1 MESEKIMTLNIQRLR
16 IAMLS
21 AHSSPLGKLGSK
33 DTGGMSVY
41 VRELSRE
48 LGRRGHRV
56 DIYTRH
62 NQNAHDRVVELH
74 QNVRLIHLRLGEN
87 QYLSKVEM
95 YPHLQGFFRELEKF
109 RLANDLEYDLIHSH
123 YWLSGMLGI
132 WAQET
137 WKRPHVAMFHSLGAV
152 KNHTGIGGP
161 EPEIRIATENAVIKT
176 CHCILAPTQREKER
190 LINFYGA
197 SPGKIGVV
205 PCGVD
210 LELFCP
216 MDRSTARRQLGF
228 NPDDTLA
235 LFVGRFDSMKGLDTL
250 LEAMRYLKHRRHLRL
265 VIVGGDGIHNP
276 EGQRLLGLARTFGV
290 EDSIAFI
297 GRIEQKD
304 LPVYYNAAD
313 VMVMPSYYESFGLVS
328 LEALACGIP
337 VVATPVGV
345 MDTIIKEGLN
355 GQLVA
360 NGDAKLLAEAIDKVT
375 SLLPALSADTIR
387 QTVHVF
393 GWPNIASAI
402 IKEYEKAMAQEI
414 WTEGIIA
421 SEPPGRLI
429 ALKTEGGARSE
440 TTIQDAST

>member
-1 MESEKIMTLNIQRLR
+1 
-16 IAMLS
+16 MLS

-48 LGRRGHRV
+48 LGRRGHMV

-62 NQNAHDRVVELH
+62 NQNTHDSVIELH
-74 QNVRLIHLRLGEN
+74 KNVRLIHLRLGEN
-87 QYLSKVEM
+87 QYLSKTEM
-95 YPHLQGFFRELEKF
+95 VPHLQDFFRELEQF
-109 RLANDLEYDLIHSH
+109 RWVNHLEYDLIHSH

-137 WKRPHVAMFHSLGAV
+137 WKRPHLVMFHSLGAV
-152 KNHTGIGGP
+152 KNHTGIGGR

-176 CHCILAPTQREKER
+176 CHRILAPTQREKER
-190 LINFYGA
+190 LIDFYGA
-197 SPGKIGVV
+197 PPGKIGVV

-216 MDRSTARRQLGF
+216 MNRSNARCQLGF

-235 LFVGRFDSMKGLDTL
+235 LFVGRLDSMKGLDKL

-265 VIVGGDGIHNP
+265 IIVGGDGIHTP
-276 EGQRLLGLARTFGV
+276 EEQKLLRLARTFGV

-304 LPVYYNAAD
+304 LPLYYNAAD

-328 LEALACGIP
+328 IEALACGIP

-345 MDTIIKEGLN
+345 MDTIIKEGRN

-360 NGDAKLLAEAIDKVT
+360 NDDAKLLAGAIDKVT
-375 SLLPALSADTIR
+375 SLYPAISAEAIR
-387 QTVHVF
+387 QTVQVF

-402 IKEYEKAMAQEI
+402 IKEYEK
-414 WTEGIIA
+414 T
-421 SEPPGRLI
+421 L
-429 ALKTEGGARSE
+429 ALSSP
-440 TTIQDAST
+440 D

>member
-1 MESEKIMTLNIQRLR
+1 MTLNNNKLR

-56 DIYTRH
+56 DIYTRRSR
-62 NQNAHDRVVELH
+62 NAHDRVVELDN
-74 QNVRLIHLRLGEN
+74 NVRLIHLRLGEN
-87 QYLSKVEM
+87 EYTPKAEM
-95 YPHLQGFFRELEKF
+95 YPLLEGFFRELEQF
-109 RLANDLEYDLIHSH
+109 RLANHLEYDLIHSH

-176 CHCILAPTQREKER
+176 CNRIFAPTRREKER

-197 SPGKIGVV
+197 PPGKIGVV

-210 LELFCP
+210 LELFYP
-216 MDRSTARRQLGF
+216 MDQATARCRLGID
-228 NPDDTLA
+228 PDDTLA
-235 LFVGRFDSMKGLDTL
+235 LFVGRYDSMKGLDRL
-250 LEAMRYLKHRRHLRL
+250 IEAMRYLKHRRHLRL
-265 VIVGGDGIHNP
+265 IVVGGDGLHTP
-276 EGQRLLGLARTFGV
+276 EGQRLLGLTRTFGV
-290 EDSIAFI
+290 EESIAFI
-297 GRIEQKD
+297 GRIEQKE

-313 VMVMPSYYESFGLVS
+313 VMVLASHYESFGLVS
-328 LEALACGIP
+328 IEALACGTP

-345 MDTIIKEGLN
+345 MDTLIKQGQN

-360 NGDAKLLAEAIDKVT
+360 NGDAESLAKAIDKVA
-375 SLLPALSADTIR
+375 SLSPALSVDAIR
-387 QTVHVF
+387 QTVQVF

-402 IKEYEKAMAQEI
+402 IKEYEE
-414 WTEGIIA
+414 TLTLGN
-421 SEPPGRLI
+421 
-429 ALKTEGGARSE
+429 LK
-440 TTIQDAST
+440 

>member
-1 MESEKIMTLNIQRLR
+1 MALKNNKLR

-48 LGRRGHRV
+48 LGRRGHMV

-62 NQNAHDRVVELH
+62 NRSAHDRVVELH
-74 QNVRLIHLRLGEN
+74 KNVRLIHLRLGEN
-87 QYLSKVEM
+87 QYISKAEM
-95 YPHLQGFFRELEKF
+95 YPHLEGFFRQLEQF
-109 RLANDLEYDLIHSH
+109 RLANHLEYDLIHSH

-152 KNHTGIGGP
+152 KNHTGVGGP

-176 CHCILAPTQREKER
+176 CNRIFAPTQREKER

-197 SPGKIGVV
+197 SPDKIGVV

-210 LELFCP
+210 LEFFCT
-216 MDRSTARRQLGF
+216 MDQDAARRQLGF
-228 NPDDTLA
+228 NTDDTLA
-235 LFVGRFDSMKGLDTL
+235 LFVGRFDSMKGLDRL
-250 LEAMRYLKHRRHLRL
+250 IEAMRYLKHRRHFRL
-265 VIVGGDGIHNP
+265 IVVGGDGIHTP
-276 EGQRLLGLARTFGV
+276 EGQTLLGLARTFGV

-304 LPVYYNAAD
+304 LPAYYNAAD
-313 VMVMPSYYESFGLVS
+313 VMVMPSHYESFGLVS

-345 MDTIIKEGLN
+345 MDTIIKEGQN
-355 GQLVA
+355 GQLVG
-360 NGDAKLLAEAIDKVT
+360 NGDAKLLAKAIDKVT
-375 SLLPALSADTIR
+375 SLSPALSVDAIR
-387 QTVHVF
+387 QTVQVF

-402 IKEYEKAMAQEI
+402 IKEYEE
-414 WTEGIIA
+414 T
-421 SEPPGRLI
+421 L
-429 ALKTEGGARSE
+429 ALGNLK
-440 TTIQDAST
+440 

>member
-1 MESEKIMTLNIQRLR
+1 MTLNINRLR

-74 QNVRLIHLRLGEN
+74 KDVRLIHLRLGDS
-87 QYLSKVEM
+87 QYVSKVEM
-95 YPHLQGFFRELEKF
+95 YPHLEDFFRELEEF
-109 RLANDLEYDLIHSH
+109 RAATHIEYDLIHSH

-137 WKRPHVAMFHSLGAV
+137 WKRPHVIMFHSLGAV
-152 KNHTGIGGP
+152 KNNTGIGGP

-176 CHCILAPTQREKER
+176 CHRILAPTQREKER
-190 LINFYGA
+190 LINFYSA
-197 SPGKIGVV
+197 LPGKIGVV

-216 MDRSTARRQLGF
+216 MNQSTVRCQLGF

-235 LFVGRFDSMKGLDTL
+235 LFVGRFDSMKGLERL
-250 LEAMRYLKHRRHLRL
+250 LEAMSYLRHRRHLRL
-265 VIVGGDGIHNP
+265 VIVGGDGLHTP
-276 EGQRLLGLARTFGV
+276 EGQKLIGLARTLGV
-290 EDSIAFI
+290 ENSIKFI

-304 LPVYYNAAD
+304 LPLYYNAAD
-313 VMVMPSYYESFGLVS
+313 VMVMPS
-328 LEALACGIP
+328 
-337 VVATPVGV
+337 VAV
-345 MDTIIKEGLN
+345 
-355 GQLVA
+355 QR
-360 NGDAKLLAEAIDKVT
+360 KVDRYR
-375 SLLPALSADTIR
+375 A
-387 QTVHVF
+387 
-393 GWPNIASAI
+393 
-402 IKEYEKAMAQEI
+402 
-414 WTEGIIA
+414 
-421 SEPPGRLI
+421 
-429 ALKTEGGARSE
+429 
-440 TTIQDAST
+440 

>member
-1 MESEKIMTLNIQRLR
+1 MTLNINRLR

-74 QNVRLIHLRLGEN
+74 KDVRLIHLRLGES
-87 QYLSKVEM
+87 QYISKAEM
-95 YPHLQGFFRELEKF
+95 YPHLEDFFRELEQF
-109 RLANDLEYDLIHSH
+109 RSANHLEYDLIHSH

-137 WKRPHVAMFHSLGAV
+137 WKCPHVVMFHSLGAV
-152 KNHTGIGGP
+152 KNQTGIGGP
-161 EPEIRIATENAVIKT
+161 EPEIRIATEIAVIKT
-176 CHCILAPTQREKER
+176 CHRILAPTQREKER

-197 SPGKIGVV
+197 TPDKIGVV

-210 LELFCP
+210 LELFYP
-216 MDRSTARRQLGF
+216 MDQAAARLQLGF

-235 LFVGRFDSMKGLDTL
+235 LFVGRFDSMKGLDRL
-250 LEAMRYLKHRRHLRL
+250 IEAMRYLKHRRHLRL
-265 VIVGGDGIHNP
+265 IIVGGDGLHTP
-276 EGQRLLGLARTFGV
+276 EGEKLLVLARTYGV
-290 EDSIAFI
+290 EESIAFI

-304 LPVYYNAAD
+304 LPPYYNVAD
-313 VMVMPSYYESFGLVS
+313 VMVMPSHYESFGLVS

-345 MDTIIKEGLN
+345 MDTLIKEGQN
-355 GQLVA
+355 GRLVA
-360 NGDAKLLAEAIDKVT
+360 NGDAKLLAKAIDKVT
-375 SLLPALSADTIR
+375 SLLPALSADAIR
-387 QTVHVF
+387 QTVQMF

-402 IKEYEKAMAQEI
+402 VKEYGETLSLEN
-414 WTEGIIA
+414 
-421 SEPPGRLI
+421 
-429 ALKTEGGARSE
+429 RS
-440 TTIQDAST
+440 

>member
-1 MESEKIMTLNIQRLR
+1 
-16 IAMLS
+16 MLS

-41 VRELSRE
+41 VRELSRG

-62 NQNAHDRVVELH
+62 NRSANDRVVELH
-74 QNVRLIHLRLGEN
+74 KNVRLIHLRLGEN
-87 QYLSKVEM
+87 QYISKAEM
-95 YPHLQGFFRELEKF
+95 YPHLDDFFRELEQF
-109 RLANDLEYDLIHSH
+109 RLANHLEYDLIHSH
-123 YWLSGMLGI
+123 YWLSGKLGI

-137 WKRPHVAMFHSLGAV
+137 WKRPHVVMFHSLGAM

-176 CHCILAPTQREKER
+176 CHRILAPTQREKER

-197 SPGKIGVV
+197 TPDKIGVV

-210 LELFCP
+210 LDLFCP
-216 MDRSTARRQLGF
+216 MNQDAARRQLGF

-235 LFVGRFDSMKGLDTL
+235 LYVGRFDSMKGLDRL
-250 LEAMRYLKHRRHLRL
+250 IEAMRFLKHRRHLRL
-265 VIVGGDGIHNP
+265 MIVGGDGMHTP
-276 EGQRLLGLARTFGV
+276 EGQTCLGLARTFGV

-297 GRIEQKD
+297 GRIEQND

-313 VMVMPSYYESFGLVS
+313 VMVMPSHYESFGLVS

-345 MDTIIKEGLN
+345 MDTLIKEGQN
-355 GQLVA
+355 GQLVG
-360 NGDAKLLAEAIDKVT
+360 NGDAQLLARAIDKVT
-375 SLLPALSADTIR
+375 SLIPAPSADAIR
-387 QTVHVF
+387 QTVQVF
-393 GWPNIASAI
+393 GWPNITSAI
-402 IKEYEKAMAQEI
+402 IAEYG
-414 WTEGIIA
+414 T
-421 SEPPGRLI
+421 
-429 ALKTEGGARSE
+429 ALALGNRK
-440 TTIQDAST
+440 

>member
-1 MESEKIMTLNIQRLR
+1 MSLNDKKLR

-48 LGRRGHRV
+48 LGRCGHRV
-56 DIYTRH
+56 DIYTRRH
-62 NQNAHDRVVELH
+62 PHARDRIVELDKG
-74 QNVRLIHLRLGEN
+74 VRLIHLRLGED
-87 QYLSKVEM
+87 QYMSKAEM
-95 YPHLQGFFRELEKF
+95 YPHLNDFFRELEQF
-109 RLANDLEYDLIHSH
+109 RTADRIDYDLIHSH

-152 KNHTGIGGP
+152 KNHMQVGGP
-161 EPEIRIATENAVIKT
+161 EPEIRLGTENAVVKT
-176 CHCILAPTQREKER
+176 CHRIIAPTQREKER

-197 SPGKIGVV
+197 SPDKIGVV

-210 LELFCP
+210 LELFFP
-216 MDRSTARRQLGF
+216 MNQIAARRQLEF
-228 NPDDTLA
+228 KPDDSLA
-235 LFVGRFDSMKGLDTL
+235 LFVGRFDSMKGLDRL
-250 LEAMRYLKHRRHLRL
+250 IEAMRYLKHRRGLRL
-265 VIVGGDGIHNP
+265 IMVGGDGLHTP
-276 EGQRLLGLARTFGV
+276 EGKKLLVLARTYGV
-290 EDSIAFI
+290 EESIAFI

-304 LPVYYNAAD
+304 LPLYYNAAD

-360 NGDAKLLAEAIDKVT
+360 NGDARLLAKAIDKVT
-375 SLLPALSADTIR
+375 SLSPALSADAIR
-387 QTVHVF
+387 QTAQSF

-402 IKEYEKAMAQEI
+402 VKEY
-414 WTEGIIA
+414 G
-421 SEPPGRLI
+421 
-429 ALKTEGGARSE
+429 E
-440 TTIQDAST
+440 TLSLENRT

>member
-1 MESEKIMTLNIQRLR
+1 
-16 IAMLS
+16 MLS

-56 DIYTRH
+56 DIYTRYH
-62 NQNAHDRVVELH
+62 PHARDRIVELDKG
-74 QNVRLIHLRLGEN
+74 VRLIHQRLGEN
-87 QYLSKVEM
+87 QYMSKAEM
-95 YPHLQGFFRELEKF
+95 YPHLEDFFRELEQF
-109 RLANDLEYDLIHSH
+109 RSANHLEYDLIHSH

-137 WKRPHVAMFHSLGAV
+137 WKCPHVVMFHSLGAV
-152 KNHTGIGGP
+152 KNQTGIGGP

-176 CHCILAPTQREKER
+176 CHRILAPTQREKER

-197 SPGKIGVV
+197 TPDKIGVV

-210 LELFCP
+210 LELFYP
-216 MDRSTARRQLGF
+216 MDQAAARLQLGF

-235 LFVGRFDSMKGLDTL
+235 LFVGRFDSMKGLDRL
-250 LEAMRYLKHRRHLRL
+250 IEAMRYLKHRRHLRL
-265 VIVGGDGIHNP
+265 IIVGGDGIHTP
-276 EGQRLLGLARTFGV
+276 EGEKLLVLARTYGV
-290 EDSIAFI
+290 EESIAFI

-304 LPVYYNAAD
+304 LPPYYNVAD
-313 VMVMPSYYESFGLVS
+313 VMVMPSHYESFGLVS

-345 MDTIIKEGLN
+345 MDTLIKEGQN
-355 GQLVA
+355 GRLVA
-360 NGDAKLLAEAIDKVT
+360 NGDAKLLAKAIDKVT
-375 SLLPALSADTIR
+375 SLLPALSADAIR
-387 QTVHVF
+387 QTVQMF

-402 IKEYEKAMAQEI
+402 VKEYGETLSLEN
-414 WTEGIIA
+414 
-421 SEPPGRLI
+421 
-429 ALKTEGGARSE
+429 RS
-440 TTIQDAST
+440 

>member
-1 MESEKIMTLNIQRLR
+1 MTLNINRLR

-62 NQNAHDRVVELH
+62 NRSAHDRVVELH
-74 QNVRLIHLRLGEN
+74 KNVRLIHLRLGDN
-87 QYLSKVEM
+87 QYISKAEM
-95 YPHLQGFFRELEKF
+95 YPHLEGFFRELEQF
-109 RLANDLEYDLIHSH
+109 RLAHHLEYDLIHSH
-123 YWLSGMLGI
+123 YWLSGRLGI

-137 WKRPHVAMFHSLGAV
+137 WKRPHVVMFHSLGAM

-176 CHCILAPTQREKER
+176 CNRILAPTQREKER
-190 LINFYGA
+190 LINFYSA
-197 SPGKIGVV
+197 LPGKIGVV

-216 MDRSTARRQLGF
+216 MNQSAARCQLGF

-235 LFVGRFDSMKGLDTL
+235 LFVGRFDSMKGLDRL
-250 LEAMRYLKHRRHLRL
+250 LEAMSYLRTRRHLRL
-265 VIVGGDGIHNP
+265 VIVGGDGLHTP
-276 EGQRLLGLARTFGV
+276 EGQKLLGLARTFGV
-290 EDSIAFI
+290 EDLIEFI

-304 LPVYYNAAD
+304 LPLYYNAAD

-345 MDTIIKEGLN
+345 MDTIIRDGQN

-360 NGDAKLLAEAIDKVT
+360 NGNAKLLAKAIDRVT
-375 SLLPALSADTIR
+375 SLLPARSPDAIR
-387 QTVHVF
+387 QTVRVF
-393 GWPNIASAI
+393 SWPNIASEI
-402 IKEYEKAMAQEI
+402 IKEYEKALVF
-414 WTEGIIA
+414 GN
-421 SEPPGRLI
+421 LN
-429 ALKTEGGARSE
+429 
-440 TTIQDAST
+440 

>member
-1 MESEKIMTLNIQRLR
+1 
-16 IAMLS
+16 MLS

-56 DIYTRH
+56 DIYTRRS
-62 NQNAHDRVVELH
+62 QNAHDRVVELH
-74 QNVRLIHLRLGEN
+74 ENVRLIHLRLGEN
-87 QYLSKVEM
+87 QYLSKAEM
-95 YPHLQGFFRELEKF
+95 YLHLQDFFRELEQF
-109 RLANDLEYDLIHSH
+109 RSAGQLEYDLIHSH

-152 KNHTGIGGP
+152 KNQTGIGGP
-161 EPEIRIATENAVIKT
+161 EPETRIATENAVIKT
-176 CHCILAPTQREKER
+176 CHRIFAPTQREKER
-190 LINFYGA
+190 LIDFYGA
-197 SPGKIGVV
+197 PPDKIGVV

-216 MDRSTARRQLGF
+216 MDQATARLQLGF

-235 LFVGRFDSMKGLDTL
+235 LFVGRYDSMKGLDRL
-250 LEAMRYLKHRRHLRL
+250 IEAMRYLKHRRHLRL
-265 VIVGGDGIHNP
+265 IIVGGDGIHTP

-290 EDSIAFI
+290 EESIAFS

-313 VMVMPSYYESFGLVS
+313 VMVMPSHYESFGLVS

-345 MDTIIKEGLN
+345 MDTIIKEGQN
-355 GQLVA
+355 GQLVE
-360 NGDAKLLAEAIDKVT
+360 NGDAKLLAAAIDQVT
-375 SLLPALSADTIR
+375 SLVPALSADAIR
-387 QTVHVF
+387 QTVQSF
-393 GWPNIASAI
+393 GWPTIASAI
-402 IKEYEKAMAQEI
+402 IKEYEKTLAMEN
-414 WTEGIIA
+414 
-421 SEPPGRLI
+421 
-429 ALKTEGGARSE
+429 LK
-440 TTIQDAST
+440 

>member
-1 MESEKIMTLNIQRLR
+1 MTLNINRLR

-62 NQNAHDRVVELH
+62 NENADDRVVELH
-74 QNVRLIHLRLGEN
+74 KGVRLIHLRLGEN
-87 QYLSKVEM
+87 QHIAKAEM
-95 YPHLQGFFRELEKF
+95 YPHLEGFFRELEQF
-109 RLANDLEYDLIHSH
+109 RSANHLEYDLIHSH

-137 WKRPHVAMFHSLGAV
+137 WKRPHVAMFHSLGAM

-161 EPEIRIATENAVIKT
+161 EPEIRISTENAVIKT
-176 CHCILAPTQREKER
+176 CHRILAPTQREKER
-190 LINFYGA
+190 LIHFYSA
-197 SPGKIGVV
+197 PPRKIGVV

-216 MDRSTARRQLGF
+216 MNPSTARRQLGF

-235 LFVGRFDSMKGLDTL
+235 LFVGRFDSMKGLDRL
-250 LEAMRYLKHRRHLRL
+250 LEAMSYLRHRRHLRL
-265 VIVGGDGIHNP
+265 VIVGGDGLHTP
-276 EGQRLLGLARTFGV
+276 EGQKLLGLAGTYGV
-290 EDSIAFI
+290 EESIAFI

-345 MDTIIKEGLN
+345 MDTIIKDGQN

-360 NGDAKLLAEAIDKVT
+360 NGDAKLLAKAIDKVT
-375 SLLPALSADTIR
+375 SQLAALSADAIR
-387 QTVHVF
+387 QTVQVF

-402 IKEYEKAMAQEI
+402 IKEYEE
-414 WTEGIIA
+414 
-421 SEPPGRLI
+421 
-429 ALKTEGGARSE
+429 ALALGNRN
-440 TTIQDAST
+440 

>member
-1 MESEKIMTLNIQRLR
+1 MDVNITRLR

-62 NQNAHDRVVELH
+62 NQSAHDWVVELH
-74 QNVRLIHLRLGEN
+74 KNVRLIHLRLGES
-87 QYLSKVEM
+87 QYISKAEM
-95 YPHLQGFFRELEKF
+95 YMHLEDFFRQLEQF
-109 RLANDLEYDLIHSH
+109 RLANHLEYDLIHSH
-123 YWLSGMLGI
+123 YWLSGMLGM

-137 WKRPHVAMFHSLGAV
+137 WKRSHVAMFHSLGAV

-176 CHCILAPTQREKER
+176 CNRIFAPTPREKER
-190 LINFYGA
+190 LISYYGA
-197 SPGKIGVV
+197 ASDKIGVV

-216 MDRSTARRQLGF
+216 MDQAAARRHLGF

-235 LFVGRFDSMKGLDTL
+235 LFVGRFDSMKGLDRL
-250 LEAMRYLKHRRHLRL
+250 IEAMQYLKHRRHLRL
-265 VIVGGDGIHNP
+265 MIVGGDGMHTP
-276 EGQRLLGLARTFGV
+276 EGQTWLGLARTFGV
-290 EDSIAFI
+290 AESIAFI

-304 LPVYYNAAD
+304 LPLYYNAAD

-328 LEALACGIP
+328 LEALACGLP

-345 MDTIIKEGLN
+345 MDTVIREGLN

-360 NGDAKLLAEAIDKVT
+360 NCDATSLATAIDRVA
-375 SLLPALSADTIR
+375 SWSAARSAAAIR
-387 QTVHVF
+387 QTVQEF
-393 GWPNIASAI
+393 AWPHIASAI
-402 IKEYEKAMAQEI
+402 IKEYEKTLTSQTLRPE
-414 WTEGIIA
+414 
-421 SEPPGRLI
+421 
-429 ALKTEGGARSE
+429 
-440 TTIQDAST
+440 

>member
-1 MESEKIMTLNIQRLR
+1 
-16 IAMLS
+16 MLS

-48 LGRRGHRV
+48 LGRCGHRV
-56 DIYTRH
+56 DIYTRRH
-62 NQNAHDRVVELH
+62 PHARDRIVELDKG
-74 QNVRLIHLRLGEN
+74 VRLIHLRLGEN
-87 QYLSKVEM
+87 QYMSKAEM
-95 YPHLQGFFRELEKF
+95 YPHLEDFFRELEQF
-109 RLANDLEYDLIHSH
+109 RSADHIEYDLIHSH

-152 KNHTGIGGP
+152 KNQTGIGGP

-176 CHCILAPTQREKER
+176 CHRILAPTQREKER

-197 SPGKIGVV
+197 TPDKIGVV

-210 LELFCP
+210 LELFYP
-216 MDRSTARRQLGF
+216 MDQAAARLQLGF

-235 LFVGRFDSMKGLDTL
+235 LFVGRFDSMKGLDRL
-250 LEAMRYLKHRRHLRL
+250 IEAMRYLKHRRHLRL
-265 VIVGGDGIHNP
+265 IIVGGDGIHTP
-276 EGQRLLGLARTFGV
+276 EGEKLLVLARTYGV
-290 EDSIAFI
+290 EESIAFI

-304 LPVYYNAAD
+304 LPPYYNVAD
-313 VMVMPSYYESFGLVS
+313 VMVMPSHYESFGLVS

-345 MDTIIKEGLN
+345 MDTLIKEGQN
-355 GQLVA
+355 GRLVA
-360 NGDAKLLAEAIDKVT
+360 NGDAKLLAKAIDKVT
-375 SLLPALSADTIR
+375 SLLPALSADAIR
-387 QTVHVF
+387 QTVQMF

-402 IKEYEKAMAQEI
+402 VKEYGETLSLEN
-414 WTEGIIA
+414 
-421 SEPPGRLI
+421 
-429 ALKTEGGARSE
+429 RS
-440 TTIQDAST
+440 

>member
-1 MESEKIMTLNIQRLR
+1 MALNNKKLR

-62 NQNAHDRVVELH
+62 HPHARDRIVELDKG
-74 QNVRLIHLRLGEN
+74 VRLIHLRLGEN
-87 QYLSKVEM
+87 QYMSKAEM
-95 YPHLQGFFRELEKF
+95 YPHLEDFFRELEQF
-109 RLANDLEYDLIHSH
+109 RSADHIEYDLIHSH

-161 EPEIRIATENAVIKT
+161 EPEIRIATENAIIKT
-176 CHCILAPTQREKER
+176 CHRIFAPTQREKER
-190 LINFYGA
+190 LINFYSA
-197 SPGKIGVV
+197 SPTKIGVV

-216 MDRSTARRQLGF
+216 MNQSTARRQLGF
-228 NPDDTLA
+228 NPDDTLV
-235 LFVGRFDSMKGLDTL
+235 LFVGRFDSMKGLDRL

-265 VIVGGDGIHNP
+265 IIVGGDGIHTP
-276 EGQRLLGLARTFGV
+276 EGQTLLRLARSFGV

-304 LPVYYNAAD
+304 LPLYYNAAD

-328 LEALACGIP
+328 IEALACGIP
-337 VVATPVGV
+337 
-345 MDTIIKEGLN
+345 M
-355 GQLVA
+355 
-360 NGDAKLLAEAIDKVT
+360 
-375 SLLPALSADTIR
+375 ALT
-387 QTVHVF
+387 
-393 GWPNIASAI
+393 
-402 IKEYEKAMAQEI
+402 
-414 WTEGIIA
+414 
-421 SEPPGRLI
+421 
-429 ALKTEGGARSE
+429 
-440 TTIQDAST
+440 